1 MKAKARHLLILPALL
16 FGLVTS
22 AQVAKIPKPDPE
34 NPQKTLTLA
43 SISLNGKPTVDDGQL
58 RKLVAFL
65 ELMAYDLFAE

>member
-22 AQVAKIPKPDPE
+22 AQVAKTPKRGLE
-34 NPQKTLTLA
+34 NPQETVTLA
-43 SISLNGKPTVDDGQL
+43 SISLNGKPTVDNEQL